1 MKHKFEISLNEVT
14 GKKVVDVYGYVS
26 NEFGDATFKITRLQ
40 LDDGTCLDVEGEHDF
55 PCDKQNPV
63 DRTWSTGFCL
73 MVNIYNILF
82 SRSISRSRSFSLRA
96 TPAAPVPFRLAEVDS
111 PGSTV

>member
-1 MKHKFEISLNEVT
+1 MKHPFEISLNEVT

-55 PCDKQNPV
+55 PY
-63 DRTWSTGFCL
+63 
-73 MVNIYNILF
+73 I
-82 SRSISRSRSFSLRA
+82 
-96 TPAAPVPFRLAEVDS
+96 AEELNLPEENEV
-111 PGSTV
+111 G

>member
-55 PCDKQNPV
+55 PY
-63 DRTWSTGFCL
+63 
-73 MVNIYNILF
+73 I
-82 SRSISRSRSFSLRA
+82 
-96 TPAAPVPFRLAEVDS
+96 AEELNLPEEDEES
-111 PGSTV
+111 